1 MFNLIDSLLELD
13 GLDRDGEEVDDEL
26 SDESLG
32 EHGGSDLDDEEDGLE
47 DEEIDDGPGLS
58 YLLNDSQ
65 TVSLKFSPR
74 TWKHPKK
81 KKDCS
86 RI

>member
-1 MFNLIDSLLELD
+1 MLD
-13 GLDRDGEEVDDEL
+13 GLDKNGEEVDDEL

-47 DEEIDDGPGLS
+47 DEEADDGPGLS

-65 TVSLKFSPR
+65 TVSSKG
-74 TWKHPKK
+74 
-81 KKDCS
+81 CS
-86 RI
+86 RISNDWENFLEHH